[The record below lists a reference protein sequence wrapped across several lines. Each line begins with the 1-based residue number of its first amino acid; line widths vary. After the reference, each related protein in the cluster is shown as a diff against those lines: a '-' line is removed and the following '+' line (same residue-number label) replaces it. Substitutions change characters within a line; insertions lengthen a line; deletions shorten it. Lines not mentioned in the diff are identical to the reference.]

1 MNERKL
7 ESQASRFARGTF
19 RYVAIIGLVSVGTSG
34 LGNRSAFADGRVVVV
49 GPNQGP
55 QPVGP
60 NEKVA
65 GGKTVVVNNEPVTVV
80 EVKPMPAKPKF
91 VIGMP
96 IPMPIGPP
104 LMMYFPFVDDDEGGI
119 HCTHEAWVNSA
130 GGGAPDNF
138 IVVKKCTHPGG
149 GSAEGNNMNFPP
161 GCILIPDPPQ
171 PAGLKFMAAKFP
183 ADPATESAVLAA
195 FGLPNNPWTE
205 VWELTTG
212 DLYFFTD
219 NNPPGP
225 PVQIRPTFLPGDLN
239 CDDSIDALD
248 IQPFVKALLDAQAY
262 TANNPSCGYFYADM
276 NGDAAVNVLDVEP
289 FVAKLLGS

>member
-7 ESQASRFARGTF
+7 KPRSSRFVPGTI
-19 RYVAIIGLVSVGTSG
+19 YHLAIIGLAAVGMNG
-34 LGNRSAFADGRVVVV
+34 LGNQAAFADGRVVVV

-65 GGKTVVVNNEPVTVV
+65 GGKTVVVNGEPVTIV
-80 EVKPMPAKPKF
+80 EVKPMPPKPKF

-96 IPMPIGPP
+96 MPTPP
-104 LMMYFPFVDDDEGGI
+104 GGLMYFPFVDDDDGGI
-119 HCTHEAWVNSA
+119 HTTHEAWVNSP

-138 IVVKKCTHPGG
+138 IVVTKSTHPGG
-149 GSAEGNNMNFPP
+149 GTATGNNMAFPP

-183 ADPATESAVLAA
+183 ADPATESAVLASL
-195 FGLPNNPWTE
+195 GLPNNPWTE

-225 PVQIRPTFLPGDLN
+225 PVQIRPTFQAGDLN
-239 CDDSIDALD
+239 CDESIDALD
-248 IQPFVKALLDAQAY
+248 IQWFVKALLDAQTY

-276 NGDAAVNVLDVEP
+276 NADAAVNSLDVGP